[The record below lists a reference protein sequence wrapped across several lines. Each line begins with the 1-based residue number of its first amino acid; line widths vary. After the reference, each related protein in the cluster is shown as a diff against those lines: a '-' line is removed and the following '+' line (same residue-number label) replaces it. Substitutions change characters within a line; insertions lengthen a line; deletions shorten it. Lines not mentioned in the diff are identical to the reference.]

1 MTPANGQRG
10 TTSPRP
16 LSALPSVQARI
27 LAFGAILV
35 AGACGGLIG
44 YSTTKVGCTRSCAT
58 PDGIGGVVGAVLAAG
73 GVAVIAVLVLRAMG
87 EWRSIKETH
96 QMETMIAAAAEALAA
111 SAPPYETEAAPV
123 PVPTPDAAAAP
134 EPVPAPDAV
143 GAPEVSPADD
153 VAGGPE
159 DFPIPK
165 AVPGEGVE
173 PGAV

>member
-1 MTPANGQRG
+1 MTSANGQRG
-10 TTSPRP
+10 TPSPRP

-111 SAPPYETEAAPV
+111 SAPPFETEAAPDS
-123 PVPTPDAAAAP
+123 VPTPDAVATP
-134 EPVPAPDAV
+134 GPVPPPGAV
-143 GAPEVSPADD
+143 GPPEANPRPDMVAP
-153 VAGGPE
+153 PE
-159 DFPIPK
+159 DFPIPE
-165 AVPGEGVE
+165 VGPGEDLE
-173 PGAV
+173 PPA